1 MNLIISDVWH
11 HHASQ
16 KRYKNKWIADPTSA
30 TSPVSPRFCD
40 RPARPCFCS
49 DHKPR
54 ARVYLDS
61 VKTFQQAFLFL
72 HQHWLAYLFRTVQC
86 QQISW
91 RRNCPLFKL
100 RPSAT
105 SRYTRSKGASNKGNF
120 LFSFGLVARLTRDQ
134 VDLAWASTS
143 MQPFLL
149 TRYPAQRLESKIH
162 RKCCQLGA
170 GKVKNMNLIF
180 IWCKNL
186 HAPDKIA
193 GR

>member
-1 MNLIISDVWH
+1 MNLIISDMWH
-11 HHASQ
+11 HHNCQ
-16 KRYKNKWIADPTSA
+16 KRFKYKNGLQTRPRPLHLFLLVSA
-30 TSPVSPRFCD
+30 IGLLALAFVATTNRGW
-40 RPARPCFCS
+40 
-49 DHKPR
+49 
-54 ARVYLDS
+54 VYLDS

-72 HQHWLAYLFRTVQC
+72 QQHWLAYLFWTVQC

-105 SRYTRSKGASNKGNF
+105 SRYTRSKGASNKANVF

-143 MQPFLL
+143 MQPFLS

-162 RKCCQLGA
+162 WKCCQLRA
-170 GKVKNMNLIF
+170 GKVINMNL
-180 IWCKNL
+180 CRNL
-186 HAPDKIA
+186 QALDRIA